1 MKRIRL
7 STLMLLVVV
16 VALVLAVVVHGRRR
30 ARRAAW
36 VQALQERWEADA
48 KPPAP
53 SVP

>member
-7 STLMLLVVV
+7 STLMLLVVII
-16 VALVLAVVVHGRRR
+16 ALVLALVVHGRRMV
-30 ARRAAW
+30 RRAAW
-36 VQALQERWEADA
+36 VQALQERWEADE